1 MTKTNYLVINRI
13 ERLQKEKQELIQKRL
28 FWGEIERERQ
38 EDLERVQEEWRRNK
52 RTKKLSNDFWEDLEI
67 EKSNALELP
76 RLKQEGLEKLTEQI
90 MSELKFLEEFSIQA
104 ELKELQ
110 KI

>member
-1 MTKTNYLVINRI
+1 MVLK
-13 ERLQKEKQELIQKRL
+13 K
-28 FWGEIERERQ
+28 RQ
-38 EDLERVQEEWRRNK
+38 EDLERVQEKWRMDK

-67 EKSNALELP
+67 EKNNALELP

-90 MSELKFLEEFSIQA
+90 MSELKFLEEFSIQT
-104 ELKELQ
+104 ELQELQ

>member
-1 MTKTNYLVINRI
+1 MTKINSLLLNRI

-28 FWGEIERERQ
+28 FWGSLERERQ

-67 EKSNALELP
+67 EKNNALELP
-76 RLKQEGLEKLTEQI
+76 RLKQEALEKLTEQI
-90 MSELKFLEEFSIQA
+90 MSELKFLEEFSIQT
-104 ELKELQ
+104 ELQELQ